1 MSDERHDDG
10 IDIGDDDLEAPKF
23 SDPVPSRSEMPPAVN
38 AGTEVGFGLIAFLIV
53 AILLVVFTVQNS
65 EEAVTLRFL
74 AWEGE
79 FPLALIIIGV
89 VAVSVILDEI
99 LGLVLRRRRR
109 RRLAEKQELKRL
121 REQNR

>member
-1 MSDERHDDG
+1 MSDERHDDE
-10 IDIGDDDLEAPKF
+10 IDIGDESLEAPTF

-38 AGTEVGFGLIAFLIV
+38 ASTEFGFGLILFLIV

-99 LGLVLRRRRR
+99 MGLVLRRRRR
-109 RRLAEKQELKRL
+109 LRLAEKQELKRL